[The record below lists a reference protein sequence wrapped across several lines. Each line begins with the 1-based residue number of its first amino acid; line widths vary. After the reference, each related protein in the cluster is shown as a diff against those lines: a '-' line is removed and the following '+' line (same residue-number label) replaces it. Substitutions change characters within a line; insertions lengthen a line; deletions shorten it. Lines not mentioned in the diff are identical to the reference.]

1 MLKSVYLSNDDIKVI
16 RHLIIFFIIV
26 FTFLMVI
33 GNKYFIPKNKKKINN
48 NIETFIPS
56 YGKDKEKEC
65 EAEHYCGHGGEVQ
78 FAGTTSWSQN
88 SSGRGSS
95 GGLFGGGGGG
105 SSFGGGAGGRKKH
118 SNCNE
123 EYEAQKKEG
132 VACPTPC
139 APGQD
144 QAWDAGAH
152 ESKIGANGKLLDK
165 YKDNLG
171 SCLKNFVNVGRYIS

>member
-1 MLKSVYLSNDDIKVI
+1 MLKSVYLSNDNIKIV

-48 NIETFIPS
+48 SIETFIPS

-65 EAEHYCGHGGEVQ
+65 EAGHYCGHGGQVK
-78 FAGTTSWSQN
+78 FVGTASWSQN

-95 GGLFGGGGGG
+95 GGLFGGGG

-132 VACPTPC
+132 VMCPTPC

-152 ESKIGANGKLLDK
+152 ESKIGANDKLLNK

-171 SCLKNFVNVGRYIS
+171 NCLKNFVNVGRYIS